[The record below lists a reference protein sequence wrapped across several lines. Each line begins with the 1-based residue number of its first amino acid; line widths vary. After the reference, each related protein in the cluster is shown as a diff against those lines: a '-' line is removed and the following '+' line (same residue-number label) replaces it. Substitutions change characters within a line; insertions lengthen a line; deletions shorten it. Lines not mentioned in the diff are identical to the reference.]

1 MEKKKKKKKKKG
13 TGAQLFS
20 IVIYLLIGA
29 ASGLLIVR
37 FIDHFTGPDVTIG
50 QEILLFALLMLA
62 VYAAMLL
69 QIIIH
74 EGGHLVFGLATGYKF
89 SSFRILSWMLVREDG
104 KLRLRHLSLAGT
116 GGQCL
121 MAPPDLKDGTIPFL
135 LYNFGGSIMN
145 LISCLLFGGLSLL
158 FPRESFFNYFFL
170 VLVLVGAGFGFMNG
184 IPLHLGQ
191 VDNDGANALS
201 LLRSREAVRAFWIQM
216 KVNEQISR
224 GVRISDM
231 PEDWF
236 TVPDAGTMDNGITAY
251 IGVLAC
257 SRLMDQ
263 RRFEEA
269 DVMMEKLLSEE
280 SGIPGLHRGL
290 MICDRIFLEAIGKN
304 RPEALESLLTGEQ
317 KKLMKAM
324 KTFPSVLRT
333 EYALALL
340 ADKDPAKA
348 EKILKEFDRYAAR
361 YPYPSEIAAE
371 REYLQ
376 MAQKRAEETEAI

>member
-1 MEKKKKKKKKKG
+1 MEKKRKRKG
-13 TGAQLFS
+13 TGAQLLS
-20 IVIYLLIGA
+20 IVVYLLIGA

-50 QEILLFALLMLA
+50 QEVLLFAMLMLS

-89 SSFRILSWMLVREDG
+89 SSFRILSWMLVREEG

-121 MAPPDLKDGTIPFL
+121 MAPPDLKDGRVPFL
-135 LYNFGGSIMN
+135 LYNFGGSVMN
-145 LISCLLFGGLSLL
+145 LLSCFLFGGFSFL
-158 FPRESFFNYFFL
+158 FPRESFFNFFFL
-170 VLVLVGAGFGFMNG
+170 VLVLVGVGFGLMNG

-216 KVNEQISR
+216 KVNEQVSR

-231 PEDWF
+231 PEEWF
-236 TVPDAGTMDNGITAY
+236 TMPAEDAMDNALTAY

-263 RRFEEA
+263 GRFEEA
-269 DVMMEKLLSEE
+269 DAMMESLLSGE
-280 SGIPGLHRGL
+280 SRIPGLHRGL
-290 MICDRIFLEAIGKN
+290 MICDRIFLEAIGQN
-304 RPEALESLLTGEQ
+304 RPEALENLMTGEQ
-317 KKLMKAM
+317 KKFMKAM

-371 REYLQ
+371 RKYLQ
-376 MAQKRAEETEAI
+376 MAEKRSKEEEAT

>member
-1 MEKKKKKKKKKG
+1 MEKKRKRKG
-13 TGAQLFS
+13 TGAQLLS
-20 IVIYLLIGA
+20 IVVYLLIGA

-50 QEILLFALLMLA
+50 QEVLLFAMLMLS

-89 SSFRILSWMLVREDG
+89 SSFRILSWMLVREEG

-121 MAPPDLKDGTIPFL
+121 MAPPDLKDGRVPFL
-135 LYNFGGSIMN
+135 LYNFGGSVMN
-145 LISCLLFGGLSLL
+145 LLSCFLFGGLSLL
-158 FPRESFFNYFFL
+158 FPRESFFNFFFL

-201 LLRSREAVRAFWIQM
+201 LLRSRETVRAFWIQM
-216 KVNEQISR
+216 KVNEQVSR

-231 PEDWF
+231 PEEWF
-236 TVPDAGTMDNGITAY
+236 TMPAEDAMDNALTAY

-263 RRFEEA
+263 GRFEEA
-269 DVMMEKLLSEE
+269 DAMMESLLSRE
-280 SGIPGLHRGL
+280 SRIPGLHRGL
-290 MICDRIFLEAIGKN
+290 MICDRIFLEAIGQN
-304 RPEALESLLTGEQ
+304 RPEALEDLLTGEQ
-317 KKLMKAM
+317 KKFMKAM

-371 REYLQ
+371 RKYLQ
-376 MAQKRAEETEAI
+376 MAEKRSEEKEST